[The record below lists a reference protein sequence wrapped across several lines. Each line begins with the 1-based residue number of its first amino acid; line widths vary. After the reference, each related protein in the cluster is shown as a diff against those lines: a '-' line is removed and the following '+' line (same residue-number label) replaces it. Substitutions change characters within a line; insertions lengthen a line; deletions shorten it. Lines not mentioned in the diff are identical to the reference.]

1 MLYHIVYTNN
11 ELMPIIAT
19 FYNLIIKMHYGDNEH
34 NPPHIHARNKKGQEG
49 VFEIK
54 TGIMIR
60 GNLSLKEIKIIQ
72 DFIIQYKER
81 LIEMWEKQNFERL
94 KYGN

>member
-1 MLYHIVYTNN
+1 
-11 ELMPIIAT
+11 
-19 FYNLIIKMHYGDNEH
+19 
-34 NPPHIHARNKKGQEG
+34 
-49 VFEIK
+49 
-54 TGIMIR
+54 MIR

-72 DFIIQYKER
+72 DFINQYEER